1 MEILRKKK
9 IILYI
14 VFPNNESGKKNTSLM
29 TAAENGE
36 GVLDKEPINHNDVL
50 DVSRMSL
57 SFA

>member
-14 VFPNNESGKKNTSLM
+14 VFPNNESGILTYD
-29 TAAENGE
+29 AAENGE
-36 GVLDKEPINHNDVL
+36 GVPDKEPINHNDVL
-50 DVSRMSL
+50 DVSRMTL